1 MNKFVAI
8 IFPDEARAYEGVWRF
23 ASYREGSILLY
34 GETVV
39 VKDEAGKLSIREA
52 KSAGGLQPRLA
63 QLLVVFSAC
72 WQVRSAQSQD

>member
-8 IFPDEARAYEGVWRF
+8 IFPDEARAYEGVLALRELH
-23 ASYREGSILLY
+23 REGSILLY

-52 KSAGGLQPRLA
+52 DRKS
-63 QLLVVFSAC
+63 VV
-72 WQVRSAQSQD
+72 